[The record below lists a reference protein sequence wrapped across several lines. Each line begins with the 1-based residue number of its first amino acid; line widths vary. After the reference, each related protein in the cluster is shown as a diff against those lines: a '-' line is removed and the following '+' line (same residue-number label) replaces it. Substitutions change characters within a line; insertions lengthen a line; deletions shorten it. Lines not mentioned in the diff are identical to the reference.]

1 MSARLE
7 GRVAVV
13 TGAGRG
19 IGRAIALAYGRN
31 GAAVGC
37 VARTAAEIR
46 ATAEDIVKAGGR
58 ALAIVADVRDQQA
71 MARAIDETDRQFG
84 GLDIVVINAG
94 ANGDHAPV
102 EAGDPE
108 AWREA
113 IDTNLVGAYYCA
125 RAAIPHL
132 RRRGA
137 GKIITIGSGIGHR
150 GRAERSA
157 YACSKA
163 ALWMLTRVLAQELAP
178 YNISVNELIPGP
190 VDHVDES
197 WRLRHVV
204 AGSQRVAQDAGGRRT
219 AGPLPGRTA
228 RRGPDGPELQP
239 HATRYVSLEKRI
251 DRAHGSGHFSERARY

>member
-1 MSARLE
+1 VSERLQ
-7 GRVAVV
+7 GKVALV

-19 IGRAIALAYGRN
+19 IGRAIALAYGRH

-46 ATAEDIVKAGGR
+46 ATAEDIVKDGGR
-58 ALAIVADVRDQQA
+58 ALAIVADVRDQHA
-71 MARAIDETDRQFG
+71 MERAVDETSREFG

-137 GKIITIGSGIGHR
+137 GKIITIGSGVGHR
-150 GRAERSA
+150 GGPERSA

-178 YNISVNELIPGP
+178 YNISVNELVPGP
-190 VDHVDES
+190 VD
-197 WRLRHVV
+197 
-204 AGSQRVAQDAGGRRT
+204 T
-219 AGPLPGRTA
+219 AMNPG
-228 RRGPDGPELQP
+228 
-239 HATRYVSLEKRI
+239 
-251 DRAHGSGHFSERARY
+251 GSGTSTLGASEWLKTPEDVVPLALFLAEQPDVGPTAQSFSLMRRDT